1 MAHSEGQLT
10 STDGLM
16 LRTQRWTPEGIAKAV
31 IVLSHGLGEHSGRYG
46 HTAAALT
53 AAGYSVYTY
62 DLRGHGKSGG
72 PRGHAPNLE
81 LLLDDVQVVYDWA
94 RVENAGR
101 KFFLMAHSMG
111 GNITVN
117 YVLHRQPSVA
127 GVVLSSP
134 WLGPTTPP
142 APLLMNMG
150 RFLSGVLP
158 AFALDSGI
166 TGEPLAHDADLLSS
180 FPDLS
185 LTHTKITARMGTT
198 VFDAA
203 DYALAH
209 AAEFKLPL
217 FILQA
222 GADRLASAAASKAF
236 CERAGS
242 GDKQYR
248 LLEGMF
254 HEILN
259 ETERG
264 KVMQEIVTWLDA
276 HTS

>member
-1 MAHSEGQLT
+1 MAHTEGQLT
-10 STDGLM
+10 STDGLT
-16 LRTQRWTPEGIAKAV
+16 LRTQRWTPDGIAKAV

-46 HTAAALT
+46 HTADALT
-53 AAGYSVYTY
+53 AAGYAVYAY
-62 DLRGHGKSGG
+62 DLRGHGRSGG
-72 PRGHAPNLE
+72 PRGHAPSLQA
-81 LLLDDVQVVYDWA
+81 LLDDVQVVYDWA

-117 YVLHRQPSVA
+117 YVLHRQPPVA

-142 APLLMNMG
+142 SPMLMNMG
-150 RFLSGVLP
+150 RFLSGVVP
-158 AFALDSGI
+158 GFALDSGI
-166 TGEPLAHDADLLSS
+166 SGEPLAHDADLLNS
-180 FPDLS
+180 FPDLNLS
-185 LTHTKITARMGTT
+185 HTKITARLGAT

-209 AAEFKLPL
+209 AAQFTLPL
-217 FILQA
+217 FILHA
-222 GADRLASAAASKAF
+222 GSDRLASAAASKAF

-242 GDKQYR
+242 SDKQYR
-248 LLEGMF
+248 LWDGMF

-259 ETERG
+259 ETDRRV
-264 KVMQEIVTWLDA
+264 VMQEIVAWLAA
-276 HTS
+276 HT

>member
-1 MAHSEGQLT
+1 MTHTEGQLT
-10 STDGLM
+10 ATDGLS
-16 LRTQRWTPEGIAKAV
+16 LRTQRWMPEGVAKAV
-31 IVLSHGLGEHSGRYG
+31 IVLTHGFGEHSGRYG

-53 AAGYSVYTY
+53 AAGYAVYTY

-72 PRGHAPNLE
+72 PRGHAPSLDA
-81 LLLDDVQVVYDWA
+81 LLDDAQVIYDWA

-111 GNITVN
+111 GNFTLN
-117 YVLHRQPSVA
+117 YVLRRKPSVV
-127 GVVLSSP
+127 GVLLTSP
-134 WLGPTTPP
+134 WLAPTTPP
-142 APLLMNMG
+142 SPMLMNVG

-158 AFALDSGI
+158 TFALDSGI
-166 TGEPLAHDADLLSS
+166 SGEPLAHDSQLLSS
-180 FPDLS
+180 FPDLN
-185 LTHTKITARMGTT
+185 LTHTKITARAGTII
-198 VFDAA
+198 FDAA

-209 AAEFKLPL
+209 AAEFTLP
-217 FILQA
+217 FSLQHA

-236 CERAGS
+236 YEQAGS
-242 GDKQYR
+242 SDKHYR
-248 LLEGMF
+248 LWEGMY

-276 HTS
+276 HL